1 MATNA
6 CELLKAMA
14 NEWRLMILC
23 QLSEGEKTVSELQ
36 SLLGLSQSAL
46 SQHLAILRREK
57 IVRSRKHAQSV
68 SYSLTGDEAT
78 KLWNRCT
85 TFFAVQRPLTR
96 SKSRNENAMIRN
108 AVLFTKF
115 QSAVGAWIEI
125 ALSGAAMATNG
136 YFTHGVGTRVQRHGG
151 HRCWF
156 R

>member
-1 MATNA
+1 MNATKNTISPEESAQLTELHDMATSA

-68 SYSLTGDEAT
+68 SYSLTGDDAT
-78 KLWNRCT
+78 KVMESLHDVFC
-85 TFFAVQRPLTR
+85 
-96 SKSRNENAMIRN
+96 
-108 AVLFTKF
+108 
-115 QSAVGAWIEI
+115 
-125 ALSGAAMATNG
+125 GAATNEE
-136 YFTHGVGTRVQRHGG
+136 Q
-151 HRCWF
+151 
-156 R
+156 